1 MQLQMGV
8 WFVATRSFPIQPFV
22 NSDFTLYD
30 YNQYLSEAA
39 FNRAVMAL
47 LIVLSDKL

>member
-1 MQLQMGV
+1 MGV